1 MEMLNVLNEKGD
13 VVRQES
19 RETIH
24 REGLLH
30 AEIQVWC
37 VTPEGE
43 IIFQHR
49 AKDKDTY
56 PDLLDATVGGHVD
69 GDESYDEAAVREV
82 FEEIGVRVTR
92 DDLLFLMTTMEK
104 SFDPVTGMTNYP
116 RRNLYLLAHPVIPGD
131 LRVEEGKSLGFE
143 SWSLEKLR
151 AAPVTERQKFIP
163 TIFNAEGM
171 RAFDLIEKYIDKI

>member
-1 MEMLNVLNEKGD
+1 MEMLNVLNEKGE
-13 VVRQES
+13 VIRQES
-19 RETIH
+19 REVIH
-24 REGLLH
+24 QNGLLH

-37 VTPEGE
+37 MTPEGE

-69 GDESYDEAAVREV
+69 IGETYDESAVREV
-82 FEEIGVRVTR
+82 FEETGLRVTLS
-92 DDLLFLMTTMEK
+92 DLVFLMTTMEK

-116 RRNLYLLAHPVIPGD
+116 RRNLYLLAQPVHIAD
-131 LRVEEGKSLGFE
+131 LQVEEGKSLGFE

-151 AAPVTERQKFIP
+151 ALSTLEQQKFIP